1 VDGSLRVVRNGI
13 GVVEQALVELPGIKG
28 MWSLRKTFMDAHD
41 AFLVL
46 TFSGETRVL
55 GTNAGAWVGG
65 GAGQRGP
72 AACAWAAVRCRW
84 VGWSAGLCLCGGA
97 ALLCAHLAVPSMSC
111 CSISLASVVLPLLYC
126 R

>member
-1 VDGSLRVVRNGI
+1 MPGLPARPARPPCPPSLPALCPAPPHPQVVTCSGAGVDGSLRVVRNGI

-55 GTNAGAWVGG
+55 GMNAGGF
-65 GAGQRGP
+65 
-72 AACAWAAVRCRW
+72 
-84 VGWSAGLCLCGGA
+84 S
-97 ALLCAHLAVPSMSC
+97 AVPC
-111 CSISLASVVLPLLYC
+111 LRAGCARVGQC
-126 R
+126 RTLFAVARL

>member
-55 GTNAGAWVGG
+55 GMNAGGWAAGWQGGLAGG
-65 GAGQRGP
+65 GLLPVPVPNAAGLS
-72 AACAWAAVRCRW
+72 AV
-84 VGWSAGLCLCGGA
+84 LCLCR
-97 ALLCAHLAVPSMSC
+97 VQR
-111 CSISLASVVLPLLYC
+111 C
-126 R
+126 RLRI